1 MLKVK
6 RSLKETPIYYFV
18 FFLVAGICA
27 QGPHRGHHCCQ
38 VHPVEL
44 RVLCQEWAGNQAVG
58 LTLGETGFTKWY
70 SKIRLPWELDW
81 LEKEDVAKFFSLG
94 LSVFTQW
101 WLQSIV
107 GIKY

>member
-1 MLKVK
+1 MKHRMLKVK

-44 RVLCQEWAGNQAVG
+44 RVLCQEWAGNQAVR
-58 LTLGETGFTKWY
+58 LTLGGT
-70 SKIRLPWELDW
+70 
-81 LEKEDVAKFFSLG
+81 V
-94 LSVFTQW
+94 V
-101 WLQSIV
+101 LQSDTQKSV
-107 GIKY
+107 CLGN